1 MRSYL
6 PDAILNRTD
15 KMGFPVPLNAW
26 LKGEARGFIHDVFS
40 TSQALNRDLINNRMV
55 LSKLDSESKYGR
67 NIWGLL
73 CLELWQQEFH
83 DREYQ
88 FKKLVSQLN

>member
-1 MRSYL
+1 
-6 PDAILNRTD
+6 
-15 KMGFPVPLNAW
+15 
-26 LKGEARGFIHDVFS
+26 
-40 TSQALNRDLINNRMV
+40 MV